1 MRSVRLPQTLRRTKR
16 PTSTTDMKVK
26 RYLLWCPSRAVKKKK
41 KSSFHQK
48 LSVVFCLFLLVPRS
62 SLEKKK
68 LTVPLSVPSPLVVLR
83 RAQLTDFYM
92 FPLGTMCEKREG
104 KGSYRWGRMCEMLQC
119 DIGGFSP
126 SSVQVVFPPLP
137 RRVPANP
144 PSCVLGVDGGLCG
157 RTEDG
162 VGPAGE
168 RTERRRQRGRS
179 EGITEREGR
188 R

>member
-1 MRSVRLPQTLRRTKR
+1 M
-16 PTSTTDMKVK
+16 TSEVSEDAERASPANTQAHKTTNVYHMKVK

-126 SSVQVVFPPLP
+126 SSVQVVFFP
-137 RRVPANP
+137 P
-144 PSCVLGVDGGLCG
+144 PSSC
-157 RTEDG
+157 
-162 VGPAGE
+162 P
-168 RTERRRQRGRS
+168 S
-179 EGITEREGR
+179 
-188 R
+188 

>member
-1 MRSVRLPQTLRRTKR
+1 MTSEVSEDAERASPANTQAHKTTNVYHPTWKWNGTYFGVLLAPWRRR
-16 PTSTTDMKVK
+16 
-26 RYLLWCPSRAVKKKK
+26 K

-92 FPLGTMCEKREG
+92 FPLGTMCEKGEG

-126 SSVQVVFPPLP
+126 SSVLVVFSP
-137 RRVPANP
+137 P
-144 PSCVLGVDGGLCG
+144 PSSC
-157 RTEDG
+157 
-162 VGPAGE
+162 P
-168 RTERRRQRGRS
+168 S
-179 EGITEREGR
+179 
-188 R
+188 

>member
-104 KGSYRWGRMCEMLQC
+104 KGSYRWGECVRCCNAISAAFL
-119 DIGGFSP
+119 P
-126 SSVQVVFPPLP
+126 AVF
-137 RRVPANP
+137 R
-144 PSCVLGVDGGLCG
+144 
-157 RTEDG
+157 
-162 VGPAGE
+162 
-168 RTERRRQRGRS
+168 
-179 EGITEREGR
+179 
-188 R
+188 

>member
-16 PTSTTDMKVK
+16 PTSTTRHESETV
-26 RYLLWCPSRAVKKKK
+26 LTLVSFSRREEEEK

-68 LTVPLSVPSPLVVLR
+68 LTVPLSVPSSLVVLR

-126 SSVQVVFPPLP
+126 SSVQVVFFP
-137 RRVPANP
+137 P
-144 PSCVLGVDGGLCG
+144 PSSC
-157 RTEDG
+157 
-162 VGPAGE
+162 P
-168 RTERRRQRGRS
+168 S
-179 EGITEREGR
+179 
-188 R
+188 

>member
-92 FPLGTMCEKREG
+92 FPLGTMCEKG
-104 KGSYRWGRMCEMLQC
+104 KERG
-119 DIGGFSP
+119 
-126 SSVQVVFPPLP
+126 
-137 RRVPANP
+137 AT
-144 PSCVLGVDGGLCG
+144 DGGECVRCCNAISVAFL
-157 RTEDG
+157 
-162 VGPAGE
+162 PAVF
-168 RTERRRQRGRS
+168 R
-179 EGITEREGR
+179 
-188 R
+188 